1 MSILFDFEAVLTRI
15 RSAVVSTLET
25 DVADAARDALS
36 EKLGGYDF
44 PYSRGSGGL
53 TDPRNFEATVDDA
66 GDEITLTV
74 RDVAPFQRPTN
85 GGKSLAEV
93 VISGDPHYM
102 GSAGSRPFMDEA
114 QEALDAGR
122 AEEALRQGLRRRGI
136 IVK

>member
-1 MSILFDFEAVLTRI
+1 MSILSDYEAALARI
-15 RSAVVSTLET
+15 RSTVVSTLET

-66 GDEITLTV
+66 GDEIVLTV
-74 RDVAPFQRPTN
+74 RDIAPFQRPTN
-85 GGKSLAEV
+85 GGESLVKAV
-93 VISGDPHYM
+93 TSGDPRYM
-102 GSAGSRPFMDEA
+102 GSAGPRPFMDEA
-114 QEALDAGR
+114 QETLDAGR
-122 AEEALRQGLRRRGI
+122 AEGALRQGLQRRGI

>member
-1 MSILFDFEAVLTRI
+1 MSILSDYEVALARVK
-15 RSAVVSTLET
+15 SAVVSTLET

-66 GDEITLTV
+66 GDKITLTV
-74 RDVAPFQRPTN
+74 RDIAPFQRPTN
-85 GGKSLAEV
+85 GGKSLSEA
-93 VISGDPHYM
+93 VISGDPRYM
-102 GSAGSRPFMDEA
+102 GSTGPRPFMDEA